1 MEMLPFINPATGE
14 QFGQVPVSTPED
26 IQRAMKE
33 MRQAFMV
40 WRRRPL
46 RERIKTLRK
55 LQELIIDSLDEITA
69 VLNKDT
75 GKSRQDGLIEVM
87 MTVDRLHQYYNYAP
101 KWLARRRVPPG
112 LYPFKRYYTEPHP
125 YGVVAVIGP
134 WNYPFDLTMP
144 IVCSALLAGNTVI
157 LKPSEV
163 TAATGALVES
173 LFHRVPELSPF
184 VRVLHGGPA
193 VGAALVRNKPDLIF
207 LTGSTVTGRK
217 IAQAA
222 AETMTPFIAE
232 LGGKDPM
239 IVLEDA
245 DLQAAAR
252 WGAWGAFYNTGQT
265 CMGIER
271 VYVVESVYDE
281 FLRLVVEE
289 AKGIRMGYT
298 PDIDNPYN
306 MGPLTFERQINIAR
320 DHLEDALAKGARLI
334 YGGKFSGMFMEPTIL
349 VDVTHEMKVMREET
363 FGPIMPIMKVKD
375 EVEALWLANDSDYG
389 LSASVWSNNM
399 RQAKRVAHRLDVGSV
414 NVNDAISHYPV
425 SLLPFGGVKQS
436 GNARTHGPEEVL
448 QFTQLRSYAIGR
460 PPFSFDLATRM
471 REPNHYHLGAAIMR
485 LGFGVTPRQR
495 LQPLAD
501 FMRRKANGKVAQDTA
516 VPPNPPAPQKSNY
529 LGAMALTG
537 ATAVVGAIALGV
549 FRRRK

>member
-1 MEMLPFINPATGE
+1 MDTLPFVNPATGE
-14 QFGQVPVSTPED
+14 KFGEVAMATPED
-26 IQRAMKE
+26 VTKAMRE
-33 MRQAFMV
+33 MRQAFQV
-40 WRRRPL
+40 WRKRSL
-46 RERIKTLRK
+46 KDRIVVLRK
-55 LQELIIDSLDEITA
+55 LQEVIIDSLDEITA

-87 MTVDRLHQYYNYAP
+87 MTVDRLHQYYRNAP
-101 KWLARRRVPPG
+101 KWLHRRRVPPG
-112 LYPFKRYYTEPHP
+112 LYVFKRYYKEPHP

-144 IVCSALLAGNTVI
+144 VVCSALLAGNTVV

-163 TAATGALVES
+163 TAATGVLVES
-173 LFHRVPELSPF
+173 LIKRVPELSPF

-193 VGAALVRNKPDLIF
+193 VGAALVNSGPDLVF
-207 LTGSTVTGRK
+207 LTGSTITGRK
-217 IAQAA
+217 IAKAT

-245 DLQAAAR
+245 DIVSAAK

-271 VYVVESVYDE
+271 IYVVESVYDE
-281 FLRLVVEE
+281 FLRQAVIE
-289 AKGIRMGYT
+289 AKQIKQGYEV
-298 PDIDNPYN
+298 DIHNVYN
-306 MGPLTFERQINIAR
+306 MGPLTFQRQLQIVQ
-320 DHLEDALAKGARLI
+320 DQLDDALAKGARIL
-334 YGGKFSGMFMEPTIL
+334 YGGKVEGLFVEPTIV
-349 VDVTHEMKVMREET
+349 VDVTHDMKLMQEET
-363 FGPIMPIMKVKD
+363 FGPIMPVMKVKD
-375 EVEALWLANDSDYG
+375 ETEALWLANDSVYG

-436 GNARTHGPEEVL
+436 GNARTHGKEEVM

-460 PPFSFDLATRM
+460 PPLPIDLATRM
-471 REPNHYHLGAAIMR
+471 REPNHYKLGAAIMR
-485 LGFGVTPRQR
+485 MSFGVTPQQR
-495 LQPLAD
+495 LQPLKEAVTD
-501 FMRRKANGKVAQDTA
+501 AELRPEIGKIAQMAGAAVA
-516 VPPNPPAPQKSNY
+516 
-529 LGAMALTG
+529 
-537 ATAVVGAIALGV
+537 VGAIAFSLLKT
-549 FRRRK
+549 RK

>member
-1 MEMLPFINPATGE
+1 METLPFINPATCS
-14 QFGQVPVSTPED
+14 QFGQVQVSTPDD
-26 IQRAMKE
+26 ISRAMRD

-40 WRRRPL
+40 WRRRSVP
-46 RERIKTLRK
+46 ERVKVLRK
-55 LQELIIDSLDEITA
+55 LQEVIIDSLDEITE

-87 MTVDRLHQYYNYAP
+87 MTIDRLHQYYKNAP

-112 LYPFKRYYTEPHP
+112 LYVFKSYYTEPHP
-125 YGVVAVIGP
+125 FGVVAVIGP

-163 TAATGALVES
+163 TAATGVLVEN
-173 LFHRVPELSPF
+173 LIQRVPELAPF

-193 VGAALVRNKPDLIF
+193 VGAALVRSNPDLIF
-207 LTGSTVTGRK
+207 LTGSTATGRK

-239 IVLEDA
+239 IVLENA
-245 DLQAAAR
+245 DLKAAAK

-271 VYVVESVYDE
+271 VYVVESVYNE
-281 FLRLVVEE
+281 FLQLVIKE
-289 AKGIRMGYT
+289 AKSVKIGYS
-298 PDIDNPYN
+298 PDLENPNN
-306 MGPLTFERQINIAR
+306 MGPLTFERQVNIAQ
-320 DHLEDALAKGARLI
+320 DHLEDALAKGARIL
-334 YGGKFSGMFMEPTIL
+334 YGGKIEGMFMEPTIL
-349 VDVTHEMKVMREET
+349 VDVNHSMKIMREET
-363 FGPIMPIMKVKD
+363 FGPVMPIMKVKD
-375 EVEALWLANDSDYG
+375 EIEALWLANDCDYG

-436 GNARTHGPEEVL
+436 GNARTHGPEEIL

-460 PPFSFDLATRM
+460 PPMPFDLATRM
-471 REPNHYHLGAAIMR
+471 REPNHYRLGAAIMR
-485 LGFGVTPRQR
+485 IAFGVTPQQR
-495 LQPLAD
+495 LQPLLEVVQTGETRPLAG
-501 FMRRKANGKVAQDTA
+501 KALRTA
-516 VPPNPPAPQKSNY
+516 GVT
-529 LGAMALTG
+529 ALF
-537 ATAVVGAIALGV
+537 GAIAFGLL
-549 FRRRK
+549 RTRK

>member
-1 MEMLPFINPATGE
+1 MDTLPFTNPATGK
-14 QFGQVPVSTPED
+14 QFGQVAVSTPED
-26 IQRAMKE
+26 VHKAVKD
-33 MRQAFMV
+33 MRQAFTV
-40 WRRRPL
+40 WRRRSVKD
-46 RERIKTLRK
+46 RVKVLRK
-55 LQELIIDSLDEITA
+55 LQEVMIDSLDEITE

-87 MTVDRLHQYYNYAP
+87 MTVDRLHQYYKNAP
-101 KWLARRRVPPG
+101 KWLRRRRVPPG
-112 LYPFKRYYTEPHP
+112 LYIFKSYYTEPHP

-144 IVCSALLAGNTVI
+144 VVCSALLAGNTVV

-163 TAATGALVES
+163 TAATGVLVES
-173 LFHRVPELSPF
+173 LIQRVPELAPF

-193 VGAALVRNKPDLIF
+193 VGAALVQSNPDLIF
-207 LTGSTVTGRK
+207 LTGSTATGRK
-217 IAQAA
+217 IACAA

-239 IVLEDA
+239 IVLADA
-245 DLQAAAR
+245 DLESAAR

-271 VYVVESVYDE
+271 VYVEESVYEE
-281 FLRLVVEE
+281 FLHLVIAE
-289 AKGIRMGYT
+289 AKSVKIGYE
-298 PDIDNPYN
+298 PGLENPNN
-306 MGPLTFERQINIAR
+306 MGPLTFERQVQIAK
-320 DHLEDALAKGARLI
+320 DHLDDAVAKGAHIL
-334 YGGKFSGMFMEPTIL
+334 YGGHIEGMYMEPTIV
-349 VDVTHEMKVMREET
+349 VDTSHEMKIMQEET

-375 EVEALWLANDSDYG
+375 ETEALWLANDSAYG

-436 GNARTHGPEEVL
+436 GNARTHGPEEIL

-460 PPFSFDLATRM
+460 PPVPFDLATRM
-471 REPNHYHLGAAIMR
+471 RAPNHYKLGAAILR
-485 LGFGVTPRQR
+485 LAFGVTPRQR
-495 LQPLAD
+495 VQPIVDVL
-501 FMRRKANGKVAQDTA
+501 K
-516 VPPNPPAPQKSNY
+516 PPKEEVKTSKTFRA
-529 LGAMALTG
+529 LGAAAAL
-537 ATAVVGAIALGV
+537 GAIAVGLL
-549 FRRRK
+549 KAKK

>member
-1 MEMLPFINPATGE
+1 METLPFINPATGE
-14 QFGQVPVSTPED
+14 QFGQIPVSTPED

-46 RERIKTLRK
+46 RERIKALRK

-87 MTVDRLHQYYNYAP
+87 MTVDRLHQYYNHAP

-112 LYPFKRYYTEPHP
+112 LYVFKRYYTEPHP

-193 VGAALVRNKPDLIF
+193 VGAALVRSNPDLIF
-207 LTGSTVTGRK
+207 LTGSTATGRK

-281 FLRLVVEE
+281 FVRLVLEE
-289 AKGIRMGYT
+289 AKRIKMGYT

-306 MGPLTFERQINIAR
+306 MGPLTFERQVNIAR
-320 DHLEDALAKGARLI
+320 DHLEDALAKGARLL
-334 YGGKFSGMFMEPTIL
+334 YGGKFAGMFMEPTIL
-349 VDVTHEMKVMREET
+349 VDVTHEMKLMREET
-363 FGPIMPIMKVKD
+363 FGPVMPIMKVKD
-375 EVEALWLANDSDYG
+375 EVEALWLANDCDYG

-460 PPFSFDLATRM
+460 PPLKFDLATRM

-485 LGFGVTPRQR
+485 LAFGVTPRQR

-501 FMRRKANGKVAQDTA
+501 WWRRKANGGAGRNTA
-516 VPPNPPAPQKSNY
+516 VSPDLPAPQKSNH
-529 LGAMALTG
+529 LGAVALAG

-549 FRRRK
+549 FRQRK